1 MKDNEQ
7 REIVYCLRYVLTQG
21 IALASGHEQLFGRF
35 MYETDWFVAEHNG
48 YFEILK
54 ASQWTRDAEEAFL
67 LAEEMR
73 TKRLKELQALSFDL
87 PTQGDTL
94 VGRYADDDL
103 EVPNAN

>member
-1 MKDNEQ
+1 MTET
-7 REIVYCLRYVLTQG
+7 VYCIKYALTKGVL
-21 IALASGHEQLFGRF
+21 LAEGHEIQSGGF
-35 MYETDWFVAEHNG
+35 MYDTDWPTGGGH
-48 YFEILK
+48 YHEILH
-54 ASQWTRDAEEAFL
+54 AGQWTRNSVEAL
-67 LAEEMR
+67 VLAGLMR